1 MSVPS
6 KPNKSKSP
14 MNVYE
19 DTDDDDLSDISE
31 RSREDDISDPVINKN
46 SQSNIVEYKDDK
58 RDKREFTSTNSDAG
72 QEILGTALAGSA
84 IIKARRFEQ
93 SDSDEADS
101 QRAKQSATDT
111 FYSPN
116 ESVEKQNDTDE
127 DQEEEDEERSSNETS
142 SNEGRKTPVPIGKMA
157 FGEPYIYIIFSS
169 VLYGLI
175 TNTMCVCG
183 VSFYLPIS
191 LLDMN
196 DITAFYF
203 SPWNVCSFFIL
214 FLLFIK

>member
-1 MSVPS
+1 
-6 KPNKSKSP
+6 

-31 RSREDDISDPVINKN
+31 RSREDDISDPALNKN
-46 SQSNIVEYKDDK
+46 SQSNIVEYTYDK
-58 RDKREFTSTNSDAG
+58 RVKTDSDKNQNEKREFTSTNSDVG
-72 QEILGTALAGSA
+72 QEILGTALVGSA
-84 IIKARRFEQ
+84 IVKARRLQQ
-93 SDSDEADS
+93 SDSDETDS
-101 QRAKQSATDT
+101 QRAKQSAADT

-214 FLLFIK
+214 FLLFIKRF